1 MKKNILL
8 LCSLLLATA
17 AFAQNKNFL
26 DQGYL
31 ETSAQADTL
40 VIPDRIYLGILLQES
55 DSKGRVTLE
64 ELEQKMAARLKAI
77 GIDLEK
83 QLSVSDLSSD
93 FRKYFLRGQEVL
105 KDKAFEL
112 LVYDADMAGRVLFE
126 LEKLGI
132 ANVGLNRTE
141 YAGMD
146 ALQMKLK
153 ARAMRKA
160 REQATTMTTAIGQ
173 ALGKAVYISD
183 SGSYYPMAGAPRMK
197 ALAEVAMVQNDY
209 QAIGAEFQKIR
220 VEASVQVKFLLD

>member
-1 MKKNILL
+1 MKKNFLL
-8 LCSLLLATA
+8 LCSLLLASA

-40 VIPDRIYLGILLQES
+40 VIPDRIYLGIVLQES
-55 DSKGRVTLE
+55 DSKGRVSLE
-64 ELEQKMAARLKAI
+64 ELEQKMAARLKVI

-83 QLSVSDLSSD
+83 QLAVSDLSSD
-93 FRKYFLRGQEVL
+93 FRKFFLRGQQVL

-112 LVYDADMAGRVLFE
+112 LVYDAAMAGRVLFE

-160 REQATTMTTAIGQ
+160 KEQANTMTTAIGQ
-173 ALGKAVYISD
+173 GLGKAIYISD
-183 SGSYYPMAGAPRMK
+183 SGNYYPMAEPYRMK
-197 ALAEVAMVQNDY
+197 AMAEVAMVQNDY
-209 QAIGAEFQKIR
+209 QPIGAEFQKIK

>member
-1 MKKNILL
+1 MKKNLL
-8 LCSLLLATA
+8 LVSCLLLA
-17 AFAQNKNFL
+17 FGAQAQSKNFL

-40 VIPDRIYLGILLQES
+40 VIPDRIYLGILLQEG

-64 ELEQKMAARLKAI
+64 ELEQSMAARLKAI

-83 QLSVSDLSSD
+83 QLAVSDLSSD

-112 LVYDADMAGRVLFE
+112 LVYDAAMAGRVLFE

-132 ANVGLNRTE
+132 ANVRLNRTE
-141 YAGMD
+141 YAALD
-146 ALQMKLK
+146 ALQMSLK
-153 ARAMRKA
+153 AQAMRKA
-160 REQATTMTTAIGQ
+160 KLQATTMTDAIGQ
-173 ALGKAVYISD
+173 SLGKAVYISD
-183 SGSYYPMAGAPRMK
+183 SGNYYPMAGAPRMVEFAK
-197 ALAEVAMVQNDY
+197 SAADQGSYEP
-209 QAIGAEFQKIR
+209 IEGEFQKIR

>member
-1 MKKNILL
+1 MKKNLFL
-8 LCSLLLATA
+8 LCSLLLASA

-40 VIPDRIYLGILLQES
+40 VVPDRIYLGILLQES
-55 DSKGRVTLE
+55 DSKGRVNLE
-64 ELEQKMAARLKAI
+64 ELEQKMAASLKAI
-77 GIDLEK
+77 GIDLQK

-93 FRKYFLRGQEVL
+93 FKKYFMRGQQVL

-112 LVYDADMAGRVLFE
+112 LVYDAAMAGRVLFE

-132 ANVGLNRTE
+132 ANVQLNRTE

-146 ALQMKLK
+146 ALQMALK
-153 ARAMRKA
+153 ARAMQRA
-160 REQATTMTTAIGQ
+160 REQAATMTAAIGQ
-173 ALGKAVYISD
+173 TLGKAVYISD
-183 SGSYYPMAGAPRMK
+183 SGSYYPMAATPRKLEYAVM
-197 ALAEVAMVQNDY
+197 AAD
-209 QAIGAEFQKIR
+209 QASYEPIEGEFQKIR

>member
-8 LCSLLLATA
+8 LCSLLLTA
-17 AFAQNKNFL
+17 AAVAQNKNFL

-77 GIDLEK
+77 GIDLDK
-83 QLSVSDLSSD
+83 QLAVSDLSSD
-93 FRKYFLRGQEVL
+93 FRNYFLRRQQVL
-105 KDKAFEL
+105 KEKAFEL
-112 LVYDADMAGRVLFE
+112 LVYDAAMAGRVLFE

-132 ANVGLNRTE
+132 ANVRLNRTE

-160 REQATTMTTAIGQ
+160 KEQAAIMTTAIGQ

-183 SGSYYPMAGAPRMK
+183 SGSYYPMAGAPRMMEYAK
-197 ALAEVAMVQNDY
+197 VAAD
-209 QAIGAEFQKIR
+209 QASYEPIEGEFQKIR

>member
-1 MKKNILL
+1 MKKNILI
-8 LCSLLLATA
+8 LCSLLLTTA
-17 AFAQNKNFL
+17 ALAQNKNFL

-40 VIPDRIYLGILLQES
+40 VVPDRIYLGIVLQES
-55 DSKGRVTLE
+55 DSKGRVSLE

-83 QLSVSDLSSD
+83 QLAVSDLSSD

-112 LVYDADMAGRVLFE
+112 LVYDAAMAGRVLFE

-146 ALQMKLK
+146 ALQMQLK

-160 REQATTMTTAIGQ
+160 KEQAVTMTTAIGQ
-173 ALGKAVYISD
+173 GLGKAIYISD
-183 SGSYYPMAGAPRMK
+183 SGSYYPMAGTPRMLGYAK
-197 ALAEVAMVQNDY
+197 VAADEAAY
-209 QAIGAEFQKIR
+209 EPIEGEFQKIR